1 MTMLNMGNKTKT
13 YSILL
18 GRPWL
23 KQTKANHNW
32 VDNTLAFTIRERIV
46 AASTIKKI
54 PLKPLERPKYV
65 DDGYDW
71 EDGLS
76 NEKEE

>member
-1 MTMLNMGNKTKT
+1 
-13 YSILL
+13 
-18 GRPWL
+18 
-23 KQTKANHNW
+23 
-32 VDNTLAFTIRERIV
+32 V